1 MNEHKYHY
9 LTRVWH
15 MNTANE
21 SKRLKDIM
29 SRHGLSITLEEAR
42 DIIIKFFESPRT
54 QEFIKTGVF
63 PVSIQPYTGNIMQ
76 DTTTDLK
83 YVIALTRNFNCVDI
97 GNGNKEYQFTLVVA
111 NKEYYET
118 LDNCK
123 LKLNYGLFN
132 QEKKEIMNAFIGV
145 DGIN

>member
-1 MNEHKYHY
+1 MSEHHY

-29 SRHGLSITLEEAR
+29 SRHGLSVTLNEAR
-42 DIIIKFFESPRT
+42 DIIIKFFESPIT
-54 QEFIKTGVF
+54 QEFIKNGVF

-145 DGIN
+145 EGIN

>member
-1 MNEHKYHY
+1 MSEHHY

-21 SKRLKDIM
+21 SKRLKSIM
-29 SRHGLSITLEEAR
+29 SRHGISVTLEEAR

-97 GNGNKEYQFTLVVA
+97 GNCNKEYQFTLVVA

-145 DGIN
+145 EGIN

>member
-1 MNEHKYHY
+1 MSEHHY

-29 SRHGLSITLEEAR
+29 SRHGLSVTLEEAR
-42 DIIIKFFESPRT
+42 DIIIKFFESPTT

-97 GNGNKEYQFTLVVA
+97 GNSNKEYQFTLVVA

-145 DGIN
+145 EGIN

>member
-1 MNEHKYHY
+1 MSEHHY

-29 SRHGLSITLEEAR
+29 SRHGLSVTLEEAR
-42 DIIIKFFESPRT
+42 DIIIKFFESPTT
-54 QEFIKTGVF
+54 QEFIKNGVF
-63 PVSIQPYTGNIMQ
+63 SVSTQPYTGNIMQ

-97 GNGNKEYQFTLVVA
+97 GNGNKEY
-111 NKEYYET
+111 YET

-145 DGIN
+145 EGIN